1 MKKGLIMQK
10 MNMLAPTDIKGKVYD
25 IIADTIAINKE
36 TIKDD
41 KIFLYDD
48 EMDMDSLD
56 YMTIIVECEK
66 AFNININDYEIE
78 HIYTVG
84 NLIKLIE
91 KKNPDNI
98 IVTKKQTRIQQFI
111 NKFKKTKKTIS
122 GKNNIQHTK

>member
-1 MKKGLIMQK
+1 
-10 MNMLAPTDIKGKVYD
+10 MNMPTPTDIRGKVYD
-25 IIADTIAINKE
+25 IIADTIAINKA

-41 KIFLYDD
+41 KTFLYDD

-66 AFNININDYEIE
+66 TFNIEINDYEIE

-111 NKFKKTKKTIS
+111 NKFKKTRGAITTANKRVK
-122 GKNNIQHTK
+122 GK